1 MAERL
6 RSDEELVAGYW
17 QHYRLS
23 TGDRGERLAQ
33 DELIGAWQSVDDLIS
48 ERDVDAVALLV
59 ALADAVE
66 GDEPAL
72 AYLGAG
78 PVETLLRS
86 GPLHGGVIAAL
97 DAAATD
103 SSSLQ
108 IALRCVW
115 WSDDDDPGLRQRFS
129 RFGPPL

>member
-1 MAERL
+1 MAERGW
-6 RSDEELVAGYW
+6 DEEVVAGYW

-33 DELIGAWQSVDDLIS
+33 DELIGAWQAVDEVIA

-59 ALADAVE
+59 ALADAVAE
-66 GDEPAL
+66 DEPAL

-86 GPLHGGVIAAL
+86 GPLDGDVIAAL
-97 DAAATD
+97 DTAATE

-115 WSDDDDPGLRQRFS
+115 WSDDDDPELRQRLS
-129 RFGPPL
+129 RFGPSL